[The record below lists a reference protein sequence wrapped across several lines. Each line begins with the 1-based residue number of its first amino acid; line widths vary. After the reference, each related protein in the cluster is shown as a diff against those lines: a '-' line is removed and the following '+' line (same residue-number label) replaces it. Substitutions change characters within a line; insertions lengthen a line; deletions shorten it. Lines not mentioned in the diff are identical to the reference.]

1 MHLKGD
7 SELSSNYISYKSSFI
22 LASEIPLP
30 WGQIFSLIPWFSPSF
45 ARMGGGGAKL

>member
-1 MHLKGD
+1 M
-7 SELSSNYISYKSSFI
+7 NYQVSYKSSFI

-30 WGQIFSLIPWFSPSF
+30 WGQNFSLIPWFNPSF